1 MQKAMVLTLL
11 PFATYIHVCAVYW
24 GRLHWGLWEFHEF
37 FGYPIIGR
45 DVHGYSGG
53 FRCGDPVGTARPIP
67 GFLDCTN
74 ATKVVVPTLVA
85 ERHAQVPWSG
95 TACACGFFYES
106 TGAWFGSET
115 VPLLV
120 DHSAS
125 ASLDRLAEDGNG
137 TSPIRSARH
146 RYDTAE

>member
-1 MQKAMVLTLL
+1 MVLSLL
-11 PFATYIHVCAVYW
+11 LVAAYIHVCAFYR
-24 GRLHWGLWEFHEF
+24 GRLHWGLWDLDEFS
-37 FGYPIIGR
+37 GYFIQGR
-45 DVHGYSGG
+45 DVHEYSGG
-53 FRCGDPVGTARPIP
+53 FTRGFMGTARPIP